1 MGFLNK
7 LFGSKNEELPQKED
21 LPKKKIK
28 KRTKK
33 KPKKSSSEKSNELL
47 EALDLIIDNA
57 KKMVIKSPKTEI
69 LQNEAVSIVEGFFYS
84 NLINNFK
91 GNLIE
96 ENLKEYDIKEK
107 ELKQI
112 QKKFKDIFKKC
123 ALILESGSNKGQID
137 YNGYKI
143 FKENLKQI
151 SNGAYKLLIEIGR
164 HVNLNSCEKKIENFK
179 KEVLNLG
186 REFKVGDGGSFGL
199 EDYEGQEDEEFEETS
214 NEITNFNK
222 FDLELENNFEEDINT
237 TFKNIRLVDE
247 KGHFFGSYYQSK
259 NKRYIVAYADAHVER
274 DKKGKEKVIS
284 GQIYLI
290 KDGKRILWKKEINRP
305 NSAFVNDVGMVVI
318 IDWISSGGE
327 LAGKVHFFDEKGKKL
342 SEHKFDYNIGGQAI
356 SETGKEII
364 VTTCFPDN
372 SIYLFDVLSQKLI
385 KKAKNTSSQK
395 PLSNFKFKEAKK
407 LIK

>member
-1 MGFLNK
+1 MGFFKK
-7 LFGSKNEELPQKED
+7 LFSSQKED
-21 LPKKKIK
+21 LPKEKIK
-28 KRTKK
+28 KRIRE
-33 KPKKSSSEKSNELL
+33 KPKKSSSKKSNELL

-112 QKKFKDIFKKC
+112 QKEFKDIFKKC
-123 ALILESGSNKGQID
+123 ALTLESGSNKGQVD

-151 SNGAYKLLIEIGR
+151 SNGSYKLLIEIEG

-186 REFKVGDGGSFGL
+186 REFKVGDDGSFGL

-237 TFKNIRLVDE
+237 TFKNIRLGDE
-247 KGHFFGSYYQSK
+247 KGHFFGSYYPSK

-318 IDWISSGGE
+318 IDWISFGGE
-327 LAGKVHFFDEKGKKL
+327 SAGKVHFFNEKGKKL

>member
-1 MGFLNK
+1 MGFFKK
-7 LFGSKNEELPQKED
+7 LLGSQKEELPN
-21 LPKKKIK
+21 KKIK

-33 KPKKSSSEKSNELL
+33 KPKKSSSEKSDELL
-47 EALDLIIDNA
+47 EAMDLIIDDA
-57 KKMVIKSPKTEI
+57 KKMLVKSPKTEI
-69 LQNEAVSIVEGFFYS
+69 LQNESVSIVEGFFYS

-96 ENLKEYDIKEK
+96 ENLKEYDINEK

-123 ALILESGSNKGQID
+123 VLTLESGSNKGQID
-137 YNGYKI
+137 YNEYKI
-143 FKENLKQI
+143 FRKNLNLV
-151 SNGAYKLLIEIGR
+151 SNGAYKLLIELEE

-179 KEVLNLG
+179 KEVLNFG
-186 REFKVGDGGSFGL
+186 REFKVGDDGSFGL
-199 EDYEGQEDEEFEETS
+199 GGYEGQGDEDNEEFKETS
-214 NEITNFNK
+214 NEISNFNK
-222 FDLELENNFEEDINT
+222 FNLELENNFEEDINT
-237 TFKNIRLVDE
+237 TFKNIRIEDE

-259 NKRYIVAYADAHVER
+259 NKKYIVAYSDAYGKK
-274 DKKGKEKVIS
+274 DKKGNDKVIS
-284 GQIYLI
+284 GQVYLI
-290 KDGKRILWKKEINRP
+290 KDEKRILWKKNIDRP
-305 NSAFVNDVGMVVI
+305 NSALVNDVGVVI
-318 IDWISSGGE
+318 VIDWISFGGA
-327 LAGKVHFFDEKGKKL
+327 LAGKVHFFNEKGKKL

-372 SIYLFDVLSQKLI
+372 SIYLFNVLNQKLI

-395 PLSNFKFKEAKK
+395 PLSNFKFEEVKK